1 MNLVAFLLH
10 GWLNYMKN
18 KKLFWVFALSS
29 AVYFTQGIEGLPS
42 QGLFYY
48 LKDSLHFS
56 AEKIMIIG
64 SITTFAWL
72 VKPLIGYVIDNF
84 LSKSA
89 WIFISLALDI
99 IFALFLGLMQMP
111 LILLVALLVIN
122 SGNAAFRDVAVDGIM
137 CVEGKKYQATGKIQS
152 IQWASILVAGLITG
166 IGGAFIAEKW
176 GYQIGFLCLI
186 PVYLLVG
193 LPAYFY
199 REEQAENRLENR
211 GLPSDRQ
218 SQKHLPSATLPNDLK
233 KLFSD
238 KRILIIGLFIFL
250 YKYSPSFGT
259 PLFFI
264 QRDSFRWPKMW
275 IGALGTISTL
285 FGVIGSLLYYR
296 FSQKINIKKWLYY
309 SVFLGALTTLS
320 YLYYTP
326 ASAVIYD
333 VFYSFL
339 GMFIFL
345 MVMDFMA
352 RHSVKGLEATSFA
365 LLCSINNL
373 SGVASN
379 LSGAFLLPLVGLK
392 WLIVLSALTSFLCLP
407 LIRKIE

>member
-1 MNLVAFLLH
+1 
-10 GWLNYMKN
+10 MKN
-18 KKLFWVFALSS
+18 KKLFWIFVLSS

-48 LKDSLHFS
+48 FKETLHFS
-56 AEKIMIIG
+56 AEKIMFIG
-64 SITTFAWL
+64 SLTTFAWL
-72 VKPLIGYVIDNF
+72 VKPLIGYAIDSF
-84 LSKSA
+84 LSKRV

-99 IFALFLGLMQMP
+99 VFVLFLGLMQMP
-111 LILLVALLVIN
+111 IVILIILLVFN
-122 SGNAAFRDVAVDGIM
+122 SASAAFRDVAIDGIM
-137 CVEGKKYQATGKIQS
+137 CVEGKKYQVTGKIQS
-152 IQWASILVAGLITG
+152 VQWISILIAGLFTG

-176 GYQIGFLCLI
+176 GYKAGFLCLI
-186 PVYLLVG
+186 PIYLLVA

-199 REEQAENRLENR
+199 QEEPPEKKY
-211 GLPSDRQ
+211 S
-218 SQKHLPSATLPNDLK
+218 TLFVDLK
-233 KLFSD
+233 KLLSD
-238 KRILIIGLFIFL
+238 RKILIIGLFIFL

-264 QRDSFRWPKMW
+264 QRDSFKWGKMW
-275 IGALGTISTL
+275 IGTLATISTL
-285 FGVIGSLLYYR
+285 FGVMGALLYYK

-309 SVFLGALTTLS
+309 SVLVGGLVTLS

-326 ASAVIYD
+326 VTAVAYE
-333 VFYSFL
+333 VVYGL
-339 GMFIFL
+339 VGMFIFI

-379 LSGAFLLPLVGLK
+379 FSGALLFPFIGLK
-392 WLIVLSALTSFLCLP
+392 WLIVLSALTSFLCLF
-407 LIRKIE
+407 LINKIE